1 LRSAGILSDSAEAG
15 LADCSRGRLALHAV
29 GETPTGQPPGRRRY
43 FFPAFRKL
51 KELCEHNAGG
61 APAPHWSASHLVAA
75 RCTMIVAQMKI
86 NTLRFLIVML
96 ALLSPVAADS
106 RPDVHAIAQAV
117 DYHYNHLQT
126 LQAEFAEA
134 YRGAGVE
141 RTESGSLWL
150 KKPGKMRWEYRS
162 PKEKLFLSDGKD
174 AWFYLP
180 GDHQVRRTSVKKLD
194 DLRSPLGFLLGKTR
208 LEKEL
213 DGLSLAPDMTPLNP
227 GNIVLRGVP
236 KTMADRIREVI
247 LEITPDFH
255 IVRIQFEEADESV
268 TEYRFSDQ
276 RENVAIADQ
285 RFKFAAPPGVEVID
299 GDFGQ

>member
-1 LRSAGILSDSAEAG
+1 MYDAIR
-15 LADCSRGRLALHAV
+15 
-29 GETPTGQPPGRRRY
+29 
-43 FFPAFRKL
+43 
-51 KELCEHNAGG
+51 
-61 APAPHWSASHLVAA
+61 
-75 RCTMIVAQMKI
+75 QMNFI
-86 NTLRFLIVML
+86 IPRFLIVML

-117 DYHYNHLQT
+117 DNHYNHLQT
-126 LQAEFAEA
+126 LHAEFTET

-213 DGLSLAPDMTPLNP
+213 DGLSLAPDINPLTP
-227 GNIVLRGVP
+227 GDIVLRGVP
-236 KTMADRIREVI
+236 KAMADRIREVI
-247 LEITPDFH
+247 LEITPDYH

-276 RENVAIADQ
+276 TENGAIADQ